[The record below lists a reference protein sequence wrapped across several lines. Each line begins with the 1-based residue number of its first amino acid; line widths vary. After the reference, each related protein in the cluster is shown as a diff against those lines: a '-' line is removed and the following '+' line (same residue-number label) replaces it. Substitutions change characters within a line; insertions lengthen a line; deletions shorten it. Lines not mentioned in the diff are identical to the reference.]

1 MNAKE
6 HLSQLLSNKTNA
18 TGTFIAEENG
28 EKVFSTESAILER
41 TPNNDFYIIGIH
53 DSKGTQ
59 EHIALSVSG
68 VTKDGKYTA
77 TPDGAALNWS
87 AQLKGERSKVKSG
100 ELSVEFSELRSRAR
114 GGYEITLENNR
125 TLRGEFNIKII
136 S

>member
-6 HLSQLLSNKTNA
+6 DLISQLLSNKIKA

-28 EKVFSTESAILER
+28 EKVFSAESVILKK
-41 TPNNDFYIIGIH
+41 TPDNDYYIIGIH

-68 VTKDGKYTA
+68 VIKDGKYTA

-87 AQLKGERSKVKSG
+87 AELKGDRSKVKSG
-100 ELSVEFSELRSRAR
+100 KLSVEFSELRSRAR

-125 TLRGEFNIKII
+125 TLNGEFDI
-136 S
+136 SRS